1 MKAWISKPLFKIDIS
16 LKWKISRINPVM
28 FLFKVP
34 LTQEVTEV
42 IEATEK
48 TKINRSN
55 KKMKLSKNKPR
66 NHKKKSLHQEKE
78 EATECLTI

>member
-1 MKAWISKPLFKIDIS
+1 MKAWISKPFFKIDIL
-16 LKWKISRINPVM
+16 LKWKINKMNLIM

-48 TKINRSN
+48 TKINKSN
-55 KKMKLSKNKPR
+55 KKMKLSKCKPS

-78 EATECLTI
+78 EATGCLTI

>member
-1 MKAWISKPLFKIDIS
+1 M
-16 LKWKISRINPVM
+16 INLIM

-42 IEATEK
+42 TEVIEATEK
-48 TKINRSN
+48 TKINKSN
-55 KKMKLSKNKPR
+55 KKMKLSKSKLR